1 MWHLLTD
8 KHHLHSYIQS
18 TVSSTKD
25 SQNNVR
31 YIFRCRFSG
40 LVLLFLNKRITSKTL
55 SINRSIGF
63 CDKALYRKYQLT
75 FDYNKTRDK
84 YSTWISLTLPSATA
98 ILFTLPCTASR
109 SWRTSLYRGVERD
122 KFLLDVVFCVYLI
135 KFPWVGS

>member
-40 LVLLFLNKRITSKTL
+40 LVLLFLNERITSKAL

-84 YSTWISLTLPSATA
+84 YSTWIHLLCPPLRPSCLHCHALRAEVGEHHYTGE
-98 ILFTLPCTASR
+98 
-109 SWRTSLYRGVERD
+109 WRGD